1 MLLACDCN
9 NRDLVEYLL
18 KEKGVDVSLTT
29 VDGKTGLHIAAL
41 HDYPE
46 IADLLMDE
54 GISISAQDNE
64 RKSKDSEQMVGVRI
78 LFMVIHMYYIL
89 Y

>member
-1 MLLACDCN
+1 M
-9 NRDLVEYLL
+9 
-18 KEKGVDVSLTT
+18 SLTT

-54 GISISAQDNE
+54 GISISAQDIEHKN
-64 RKSKDSEQMVGVRI
+64 KDSEQMVGVRV
-78 LFMVIHMYYIL
+78 LFTVIHMYYIL